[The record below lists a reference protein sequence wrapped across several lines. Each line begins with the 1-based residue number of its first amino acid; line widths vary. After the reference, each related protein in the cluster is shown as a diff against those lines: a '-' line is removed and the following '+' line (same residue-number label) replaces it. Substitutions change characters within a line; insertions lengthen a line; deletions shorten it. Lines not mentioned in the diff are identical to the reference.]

1 MNLFTDEETNFLK
14 NLLTLNLLDISERL
28 NKIAKDPDISKNKKD
43 IKEIEILMQTMKNI
57 YDKL

>member
-1 MNLFTDEETNFLK
+1 MNTLTDKEVIFLK

-28 NKIAKDPDISKNKKD
+28 ERIAKDPDIRKNKKELQD
-43 IKEIEILMQTMKNI
+43 IEILMQTMKSI

>member
-28 NKIAKDPDISKNKKD
+28 SKIAKDPDIRKNKKD